1 MIPLNSAVQRWQPT
15 KPDTGP
21 FKSQHGWIRWE
32 TEHTIFVLQKDV
44 APKNGVEKFYF
55 TNRQT
60 NKATYIGGAHLKIN
74 SQLITAFCILR
85 TSVPPPLVRLL
96 PVLKHHTK
104 SIIAVG
110 LLGTCGNEFLTGLA
124 KVVLSSVIYYEI
136 LVGGKALIKGSAQV
150 LHQHIHGG
158 SWAYKR

>member
-1 MIPLNSAVQRWQPT
+1 MP
-15 KPDTGP
+15 
-21 FKSQHGWIRWE
+21 
-32 TEHTIFVLQKDV
+32 IFVIQKDV
-44 APKNGVEKFYF
+44 EPKNGVKCHLKFYF

-96 PVLKHHTK
+96 PVCCLFRYRFARVRHTPRLKLKHHTK
-104 SIIAVG
+104 SIIAVC
-110 LLGTCGNEFLTGLA
+110 LLGTCGNDFPTGLA
-124 KVVLSSVIYYEI
+124 KVVLSSVIYYKI
-136 LVGGKALIKGSAQV
+136 LVRGKALIKGSAQV